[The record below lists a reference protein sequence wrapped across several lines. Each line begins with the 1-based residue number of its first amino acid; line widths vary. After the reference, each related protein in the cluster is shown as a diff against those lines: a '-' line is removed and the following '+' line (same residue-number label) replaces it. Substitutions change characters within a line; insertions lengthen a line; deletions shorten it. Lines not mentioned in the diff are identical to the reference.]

1 MIRHHGPRRAE
12 PNMPPEAILER
23 KCPQKQGVA
32 LRTSEN
38 NSSRCEGQAPATFL
52 LTGSRA
58 QAIPRHVTSRFGVT
72 LCFLNLPTVSCDVAR
87 SWQNAAT
94 LLRAARTQMFLKN
107 SRNILC
113 VRHKCCAR
121 GKTSQHLGNMIT
133 SAMLPPQ
140 CVPVLPAP

>member
-1 MIRHHGPRRAE
+1 
-12 PNMPPEAILER
+12 MPPEAILER

-38 NSSRCEGQAPATFL
+38 NSSRCEGQEPATFL

-94 LLRAARTQMFLKN
+94 LLGADTN
-107 SRNILC
+107 
-113 VRHKCCAR
+113 V
-121 GKTSQHLGNMIT
+121 SQEFQKHFMC
-133 SAMLPPQ
+133 PPQ
-140 CVPVLPAP
+140 MLCAWQNESTSGKHDHVSNVAATMCPRFAGRLGFMRARYYP